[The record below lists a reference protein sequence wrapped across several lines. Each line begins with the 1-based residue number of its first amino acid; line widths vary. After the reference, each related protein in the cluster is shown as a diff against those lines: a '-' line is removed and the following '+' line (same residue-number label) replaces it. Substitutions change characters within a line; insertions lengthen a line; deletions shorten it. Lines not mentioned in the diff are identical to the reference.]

1 VHLKTQTYICSM
13 TTRALLTALLYLLP
27 SAALADLVVTFIEAS
42 PSDLFIVENRNDC
55 EYYDFGMQIDLR
67 SSAGGLLFDI
77 TEGGAG
83 ASVYEPF
90 GIAEGRDAVRSFSP
104 VTDGDRVASIL
115 FDRLEGRG
123 RVIFTVDVDDTLPDG
138 PYGQTVV
145 DSSEIA
151 GAMIVITT
159 VGQEPAT
166 AVFLSDGRATA
177 QLTGCGPV
185 S

>member
-1 VHLKTQTYICSM
+1 M
-13 TTRALLTALLYLLP
+13 TGRTFLTALLSLLP
-27 SAALADLVVTFIEAS
+27 SAALADLAVTFIEAS
-42 PSDLFIVENRNDC
+42 PSDLFIVENLNDC

-77 TEGGAG
+77 SEGGAG

-90 GIAEGRDAVRSFSP
+90 GIAEGRDSVRSFAP

-123 RVIFTVDVDDTLPDG
+123 RVIFTVDVDDTLPEG
-138 PYGQTVV
+138 LYGQTVI
-145 DSSEIA
+145 DSSEIV

-159 VGQEPAT
+159 VGQDPAT
-166 AVFLSDGRATA
+166 AVFLPDGRATA
-177 QLTGCGPV
+177 QLQGCGPV

>member
-1 VHLKTQTYICSM
+1 M
-13 TTRALLTALLYLLP
+13 TSRALLTALFSLVP

-42 PSDLFIVENRNDC
+42 PSDMFIVENPNDC

-77 TEGGAG
+77 AEGGAG
-83 ASVYEPF
+83 ASVYQQF
-90 GIAEGRDAVRSFSP
+90 GISEGRDAVRSFAP

-115 FDRLEGRG
+115 FNRIEGRG
-123 RVIFTVDVDDTLPDG
+123 RVVFTVDVDDTLPEG

-159 VGQEPAT
+159 IGQDPVT
-166 AVFLSDGRATA
+166 AVFMPDGRATA
-177 QLTGCGPV
+177 KVQGCGPV